1 MGCCPD
7 YCRDPPTGVFYQ
19 GWMYPFVD
27 LLFPGFY
34 FLGFERYV
42 PVRFPS
48 SRFGVLKER
57 LISQV

>member
-1 MGCCPD
+1 
-7 YCRDPPTGVFYQ
+7 
-19 GWMYPFVD
+19 MYPFVD

-48 SRFGVLKER
+48 SRFGTQGQANFSAVMDIVR
-57 LISQV
+57 LIERTYSWN